1 MAEKIDYA
9 LTDAEALV
17 LMTGTQEAVAEAASL
32 VEASPGAAAAGGRAA
47 VRLTRVFSAVSAV
60 ELPDDPTQ
68 VRSAAEAVIAVFGT
82 VIADPNGAGDGS
94 VWGLVASGA
103 MNMTV
108 ALVRVDVEPLPS
120 GGSRVTVRGSGREGL
135 IKQRIGGKAADRI
148 VARLAGS

>member
-1 MAEKIDYA
+1 
-9 LTDAEALV
+9 
-17 LMTGTQEAVAEAASL
+17 
-32 VEASPGAAAAGGRAA
+32 
-47 VRLTRVFSAVSAV
+47 
-60 ELPDDPTQ
+60 
-68 VRSAAEAVIAVFGT
+68 